1 MESCLANQSSDWM
14 RLFVVQSHYITEMT
28 PSLDEKEQCLKV
40 CFKQKESSRQDHS
53 NSHKTIYVSKPKWLY
68 KYKNKSYGRIN
79 GVKALSELKT

>member
-40 CFKQKESSRQDHS
+40 CFKQQESSRHS
-53 NSHKTIYVSKPKWLY
+53 YSHKTIYVSKPKWLY